1 MHAVVRTVS
10 AAVPLV
16 YCTIIPRGFVS
27 GVCPG
32 CVCSLN
38 FVRVTAFCEDAVL
51 AVIKK
56 LKIIKR

>member
-16 YCTIIPRGFVS
+16 YCTIIPRIRKRGM
-27 GVCPG
+27 
-32 CVCSLN
+32 CVFGELRSC
-38 FVRVTAFCEDAVL
+38 VTAFCEDAVL
-51 AVIKK
+51 AVIIKK